1 MSGGAEMT
9 GRGGGR
15 GEAREFL
22 PAALEILETP
32 ANPAGRALA
41 LLIAFMFVLAI
52 GWAVIGR
59 VDVVAIAPGR
69 VVATG
74 GNKVIQPLELGVV
87 RAIHVADG
95 QRVEAGAPL
104 IELDPTESEV
114 DLGQLR
120 GRRVE
125 QALEA
130 ARLSAYIAGLQGD
143 EPAFEV
149 DALGAPERL
158 VRMHRTQLRSD
169 LAAFHAER
177 ASIGAERSRREAA
190 LASAAA
196 ELAMSEEIL
205 PIVRERAAASEQ
217 LFDKGL
223 TSRPQYQQIHAGLIE
238 ATHQLDIRRNRL
250 AEARTG
256 LVAIDKEL
264 SYLVADRLRASFA
277 ALTEAETALAQIEL
291 ALQRAEARNARQ
303 VLRAPVAGT
312 VQQLAAHTVGGVVQP
327 AAALMVIVPH
337 DARLEVRASLLNRD
351 MGRLEEGQAVEI
363 KLDAF
368 NFTRYGTVHGRLRS
382 ISQDVVEVEG
392 LGPVYDARIALDATA
407 IRAEGRDVPLAPGM
421 TVTAEIKTGTRRI
434 IDFLLSPL
442 KRYGD
447 EAVREP

>member
-1 MSGGAEMT
+1 MTGGREMT
-9 GRGGGR
+9 GRGLVR
-15 GEAREFL
+15 GADRAFL

-41 LLIAFMFVLAI
+41 LLIALMFALAI

-95 QRVEAGAPL
+95 ARVAAGAPL

-120 GRRVE
+120 GQRLER
-125 QALEA
+125 ALEA
-130 ARLSAYIAGLQGD
+130 ARLSAYIAGLRGD
-143 EPAFEV
+143 DPVFEV
-149 DALGAPERL
+149 AALGAPERL
-158 VRMHRTQLRSD
+158 ARMHRTRLRSD

-177 ASIGAERSRREAA
+177 ASVAAERDRREAA
-190 LASAAA
+190 LASVAA
-196 ELAMSEEIL
+196 ELAMREEIL
-205 PIVRERAAASEQ
+205 PILRARAAAAEQ
-217 LFDKGL
+217 LFAKGL
-223 TSRPQYQQIHAGLIE
+223 TSRPQYQQIQAGLIE
-238 ATHQLDIRRNRL
+238 ATHQRDIRRNRV

-256 LVAIDKEL
+256 LVSIDKDL

-277 ALTEAETALAQIEL
+277 DLTEAETALAQIDL
-291 ALQRAEARNARQ
+291 ALQRAEARKARQ

-312 VQQLAAHTVGGVVQP
+312 VQQLAAHTVGGVVRP
-327 AAALMVIVPH
+327 AAALMVIVPD
-337 DARLEVRASLLNRD
+337 DAGLEVRASLLNRD
-351 MGRLEEGQAVEI
+351 MGRLEEGQAVEV

-368 NFTRYGTVHGRLRS
+368 NFTRYGTVKGRLRS

-392 LGPVYDARIALDATA
+392 LGPVYDARIALDAAA
-407 IRAEGRDVPLAPGM
+407 IRAGGRDVPLAPGM
-421 TVTAEIKTGTRRI
+421 TVTAEIRTGTRRI

-447 EAVREP
+447 EAIREP